1 MATSSISNALAGL
14 NAAATQLEA
23 SGRRVSRMLPQALGQ
38 ADASGVAGGAGA
50 PRSGAGAPEDPEP
63 PVDLAREFTDQ
74 AMALVQGKAS
84 IRVMETELELLGTL
98 IDLKA

>member
-1 MATSSISNALAGL
+1 MATSNALAGL

-50 PRSGAGAPEDPEP
+50 PEDLEP

-74 AMALVQGKAS
+74 AVALVQGKAS
-84 IRVMETELELLGTL
+84 IRVMETELELRGP
-98 IDLKA
+98 